1 MKVLMVFKVLDS
13 RSCSS
18 GLKSDEFQRCSW
30 GGNVLPKESGK
41 RKRSAEVQGALVE
54 WKDKATK
61 AWHKLNVQKSL
72 SLHPHHLHQSQ
83 DLQTAWALSA
93 MGVTPLGCQRAS
105 WSPGLLEG
113 KFYGS
118 LFPCMVIC
126 IGNSSGLMHKLL
138 KILSTLIYY
147 IGINM

>member
-1 MKVLMVFKVLDS
+1 MVFKVLDS

-41 RKRSAEVQGALVE
+41 ERDLLRSRELWLNGKTRPQRPG
-54 WKDKATK
+54 TS
-61 AWHKLNVQKSL
+61 LNVQKSL